1 MAEVQGV
8 TFDDRRAARLQNQ
21 QAAAGAN
28 LQALLRD
35 VKRASPGDR
44 LAFARVLDDLQMEL
58 VLSEMADADA
68 ADDRDR
74 AATAAPRSMAELREN
89 HDENLV
95 CGFCSHLPYEDIVGC
110 WCPLCVGLDDID
122 SSYTTVT
129 YASDCVRHGMAP
141 PHGAG
146 LQRGTGCKVCN
157 GEDPSY

>member
-8 TFDDRRAARLQNQ
+8 TFDDRRAARLQNR

-28 LQALLRD
+28 LQALVRD

-68 ADDRDR
+68 ADDR
-74 AATAAPRSMAELREN
+74 AATDAPRSMVELRKN
-89 HDENLV
+89 HDENLI

-110 WCPLCVGLDDID
+110 WCPLCVGMADINTYYANDID
-122 SSYTTVT
+122 
-129 YASDCVRHGMAP
+129 YARDCVRHGMAP
-141 PHGAG
+141 PHGDER
-146 LQRGTGCKVCN
+146 QRDTCKVCN